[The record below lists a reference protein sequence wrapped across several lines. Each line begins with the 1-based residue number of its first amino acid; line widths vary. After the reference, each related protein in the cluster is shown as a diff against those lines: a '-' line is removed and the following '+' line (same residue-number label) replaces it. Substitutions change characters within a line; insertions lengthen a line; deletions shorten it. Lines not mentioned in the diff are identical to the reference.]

1 MRLRRKSSAVGL
13 TKETLRRYHRPY
25 WHVTETTMNTASH
38 PTAVSALSADKA
50 ERAGALYAVFAAVLL
65 GIVLIAGSGFAGPK
79 VLHNAAHDSRHAN
92 VFPCH

>member
-1 MRLRRKSSAVGL
+1 
-13 TKETLRRYHRPY
+13 
-25 WHVTETTMNTASH
+25 MNTASH
-38 PTAVSALSADKA
+38 PPTAPALSEEKA

-65 GIVLIAGSGFAGPK
+65 GVVLIAGSGFAGPE